1 MSKYEKQG
9 QSKIINSY
17 GAVGTLIQTMKNGS
31 LKIEDFDKWPYYRTL
46 YNQYRT
52 QTDTG
57 YLLNPEFIKDD
68 RLVQKLQDLSPSII
82 GIFSMPENEEK
93 FGTIDHRRPNNL
105 ISASLF
111 PEWFFCPSCGTMKH
125 HSQLIVGQNHQMPR
139 HCNMFMEQFSFVL
152 ISESGEI
159 ADIPWKEYLTNDGN
173 KISFNAIA
181 PDNTLVLKYSTGGS
195 AEFLETK
202 TVTATIDGRTI
213 TKSLGPLASK
223 VFTDGITTYKMA
235 IRQGNNLCFVQT
247 WTSLYVP
254 KYVIPAN
261 ERDRIKDL
269 NEDGKTSAE
278 ILQKL
283 NDRNPNTLTTIEHIE
298 SFLNPIPTE
307 DKDDLYKWEEFDFI
321 VNQRDRTY
329 TDESIEF
336 DRHLY
341 NEYGIKNIHRVNK
354 LKVTHVQ
361 TGYSRLKPSG
371 ENKKI
376 FTNQNI
382 LYYPGVEMQGEG
394 MLLEFD
400 VNKLNIYINNPT
412 KNSNTVEMN
421 NMMHSLS
428 HCIMKEL
435 EFECGYPLNS
445 LKERMYFGTEEIDGK
460 KQVKYAGVLIYSAT
474 GTNSSFGGIATLF
487 EDHLCKLNI
496 LFDNA
501 IMRATDCPNDPIC
514 IEEEKHGN
522 KGVCYSC
529 NLIPETSCEN
539 FNSGLDRASL
549 IDFTN
554 TINP

>member
-31 LKIEDFDKWPYYRTL
+31 LKIEDFDKWPYYRKL
-46 YNQYRT
+46 YNKYLT
-52 QTDTG
+52 QIDTG

-82 GIFSMPENEEK
+82 GIFRMPENEEN
-93 FGTIDHRRPNNL
+93 FGDISEPNNV

-125 HSQLIVGQNHQMPR
+125 HSQLIVGHTRQMPR

-159 ADIPWKEYLTNDGN
+159 ADIPWKEYLTEDGN

-181 PDNTLVLKYSTGGS
+181 PDNSLVLKYSTGGS

-223 VFTDGITTYKMA
+223 EFISAGTTYKMA
-235 IRQGNNLCFVQT
+235 IRQGNNLCFVKT
-247 WTSLYVP
+247 WSSLYVP
-254 KYVIPAN
+254 KYVIPAAEFN
-261 ERDRIKDL
+261 SINALVIANLDANAIMQIL
-269 NEDGKTSAE
+269 SA
-278 ILQKL
+278 QY
-283 NDRNPNTLTTIEHIE
+283 PNTQTTVDHIN
-298 SFLNPIPTE
+298 SFLNARNLPEIE
-307 DKDDLYKWEEFDFI
+307 KDEQYKWEEFDFI
-321 VNQRDRTY
+321 VNQPNDNFTN
-329 TDESIEF
+329 ESIEIY
-336 DRHLY
+336 RHPY
-341 NEYGIKNIHRVNK
+341 NVYGIKNIHRVSK

-361 TGYSRLKPSG
+361 TGYTRLKPSG
-371 ENKKI
+371 TSKKI
-376 FTNQNI
+376 FTNPNVV
-382 LYYPGVEMQGEG
+382 YYPGVEMQGEG

-400 VNKLNIYINNPT
+400 VNKLNTYINNPR

-445 LKERMYFGTEEIDGK
+445 LKERMYFGTEEINGT

-474 GTNSSFGGIATLF
+474 GTNSSFGGIANLF
-487 EDHLCKLNI
+487 EDNLRKLNI

>member
-31 LKIEDFDKWPYYRTL
+31 LKIEDFDEWPYYRTL

-298 SFLNPIPTE
+298 SFLNPIRTD

-321 VNQRDRTY
+321 VNQLGGTY

-336 DRHLY
+336 DRHAY
-341 NEYGIKNIHRVNK
+341 NMYGIKNIHRVNK

-361 TGYSRLKPSG
+361 TGYSRLKPVGTS
-371 ENKKI
+371 KKI
-376 FTNQNI
+376 FTNPNVV
-382 LYYPGVEMQGEG
+382 YYPGVEMQGEG

-400 VNKLNIYINNPT
+400 VNKLNTYINNPT
-412 KNSNTVEMN
+412 KNSNTVEIN

-445 LKERMYFGTEEIDGK
+445 LKERMYFGTEQVNGTE
-460 KQVKYAGVLIYSAT
+460 QVKYAGVLIYSAT

-487 EDHLCKLNI
+487 EDNLRKLNI